1 MKIVVTGA
9 SGFVGRNLVP
19 LLAGPDVDLLLLGRH
34 PELLSGMFPGH
45 QTCGYED
52 LGIRARGWDQ
62 LVHLAVVN
70 TNSGSGADEF
80 ARVNVDLLLKVA
92 ETARRIGIGR
102 FVNVSSVHALDAG
115 NSSTYAVSKREAARR
130 LAALSGIDVVTVY
143 LPAVHG
149 EGWAGRLAWLNR
161 LPRGLARPVF
171 GLAAAFKPTVDVQR
185 LADFVLASPSARPV
199 PPDRIEDGVLDDLVL
214 SDGQKANPWY
224 AAIKRAADLAV
235 ALGILL
241 VFWWAL
247 LVVWATIRLTS
258 SGSGLFAQTRIGRD
272 GREFT
277 SYKFR
282 TMKVGT
288 PQAGTHEISAS
299 AVTPLGRFLR
309 RTKLDELPQIVNILR
324 NEMSLIGPRPCLPGQ
339 TELIEAR
346 RRLGVLEV
354 KPGISGL
361 AQVNGVDMSTPWR
374 LASWD
379 ARYVALRSLKLDAQI
394 ALLTLMGKGQGDKV
408 KT

>member
-19 LLAGPDVDLLLLGRH
+19 FLIRPEVELLLVGRD
-34 PELLSGMFPGH
+34 PEQLSRMFPGQ
-45 QTCGYED
+45 QTCGYAE
-52 LGIRARGWDQ
+52 LGTYAKAWDQ
-62 LVHLAVVN
+62 LLHLAVVN
-70 TNSGSGADEF
+70 TNSDAVAEEF
-80 ARVNVDLLLKVA
+80 ERVNVDLLMDVA
-92 ETARRIGIGR
+92 ATAQRIGIKR
-102 FVNVSSVHALDAG
+102 FVNVSSVHALDSAHQHP
-115 NSSTYAVSKREAARR
+115 YAVTKRQAVSR
-130 LAALSGIDVVTVY
+130 LAALADIEIVTVY
-143 LPAVHG
+143 LPMVHG
-149 EGWAGRLAWLNR
+149 EAWAGRLEWLNR
-161 LPRGLARPVF
+161 LPKVLARPIF
-171 GLAAAFKPTVDVQR
+171 GLAAAFRPTVDVRR
-185 LADFVLASPSARPV
+185 LADFVLSTPHPRPF
-199 PPDRIEDGVLDDLVL
+199 PPGEIDNGILTELVL
-214 SDGQKANPWY
+214 SDGQMQNPWY
-224 AAIKRAADLAV
+224 AAIKRTADLAV

-247 LVVWATIRLTS
+247 LVVWATIRVTS
-258 SGSGLFAQTRIGRD
+258 SGPGLFAQTRIGRD

-282 TMKVGT
+282 TMKMGT

-324 NEMSLIGPRPCLPGQ
+324 NDMSLIGPRPCLPGQ
-339 TELIEAR
+339 TDLIEAR

-361 AQVNGVDMSTPWR
+361 AQVNGIDMSTPWR

-379 ARYVALRSLKLDAQI
+379 AHYIAMRSLALDARI
-394 ALLTLMGKGQGDKV
+394 ALLTVMGRGQGDKV